1 MKGFHFYGNL
11 SFLSLWSLHSPVPR
25 LIFNNRFGGLLSY
38 ADCCIIFFSSQAYVT
53 CVRSLLSRSMTQLR
67 MFLNAEESGR
77 QTLNS
82 RFSLNG
88 NMCWTFRCSVSD
100 SSVMK
105 HDKLQHI
112 RHRKSAF
119 PRLPVLQII
128 MCVQIRVFHIFIF
141 ILHGLAYAYDCDL
154 FRIVMYFARQ

>member
-1 MKGFHFYGNL
+1 M
-11 SFLSLWSLHSPVPR
+11 
-25 LIFNNRFGGLLSY
+25 
-38 ADCCIIFFSSQAYVT
+38 
-53 CVRSLLSRSMTQLR
+53 
-67 MFLNAEESGR
+67 NAEESGR
-77 QTLNS
+77 QTLNN

-88 NMCWTFRCSVSD
+88 NMCWTFRCSD

-128 MCVQIRVFHIFIF
+128 MCVQIRVFHIY
-141 ILHGLAYAYDCDL
+141 LHGLAYAYDCDL
-154 FRIVMYFARQ
+154 FRSSNVFCQTVTTSHYFMFRLVCLF